1 MVKVCILD
9 YDSGNTKSVE
19 NIFERLNT
27 DYCLSNLKKDIINST
42 HLVLSG
48 VGTYSTAM
56 KKINNNLPL
65 NIVIDEVLNK
75 SKPILGI
82 CVGMQIMSEV
92 GFEFE
97 KTQGLGWIKG
107 KVKQIESKSLP
118 LPHIGWNE
126 IIKNSKSNIVD
137 KIKDGECFYF
147 VNSFCFETIE
157 RYVVAYTNYGSK
169 FPAIIQNK
177 NIFGVQFH
185 PEKSQKSGQKI
196 IKNFLIM

>member
-19 NIFERLNT
+19 NIFEKLNT

-56 KKINNNLPL
+56 RKINNNLPL

-82 CVGMQIMSEV
+82 CVFNSSTTLLKKFPVKPLCEPDSVVVWLELTSRIPSVSE
-92 GFEFE
+92 
-97 KTQGLGWIKG
+97 L
-107 KVKQIESKSLP
+107 KSL
-118 LPHIGWNE
+118 LS
-126 IIKNSKSNIVD
+126 SKEYLNT
-137 KIKDGECFYF
+137 K
-147 VNSFCFETIE
+147 
-157 RYVVAYTNYGSK
+157 
-169 FPAIIQNK
+169 
-177 NIFGVQFH
+177 
-185 PEKSQKSGQKI
+185 
-196 IKNFLIM
+196 LL

>member
-1 MVKVCILD
+1 MTKVCILD

-19 NIFERLNT
+19 NIFEKLNI
-27 DYCLSNLKKDIINST
+27 DYCLSNSKKDIINST
-42 HLVLSG
+42 HLILSG
-48 VGTYSTAM
+48 VGSYSTAM
-56 KKINNNLPL
+56 RKIIDNLPL
-65 NIVIDEVLNK
+65 NILNDEVINK

-92 GFEFE
+92 GFEFK
-97 KTQGLGWIKG
+97 KTQGLGWIEG
-107 KVKQIESKSLP
+107 KVKQIESKKLP

-126 IIKNSKSNIVD
+126 IIKNSKSSIVE

-147 VNSFCFETIE
+147 VNSFCFETIDK
-157 RYVVAYTNYGSK
+157 YVVAYTNYGSK

-177 NIFGVQFH
+177 NILGVQFH
-185 PEKSQKSGQKI
+185 PEKSQKPGQKI

>member
-19 NIFERLNT
+19 NIFEKLNIN
-27 DYCLSNLKKDIINST
+27 YCLSNSKKDIISST

-48 VGTYSTAM
+48 VGSYSTVM
-56 KKINNNLPL
+56 KKINENLPL
-65 NIVIDEVLNK
+65 DILTDEVLNK

-82 CVGMQIMSEV
+82 CVGMQIMSEI
-92 GFEFE
+92 GYEFE
-97 KTQGLGWIKG
+97 KTHGLGWIEG

-126 IIKNSKSNIVD
+126 IIKNSKSSIVD

-147 VNSFCFETIE
+147 VNSFCFETIDK
-157 RYVVAYTNYGSK
+157 YVVAYTNYGSK

-177 NIFGVQFH
+177 NILGVQFH

>member
-1 MVKVCILD
+1 MTKVCILD

-19 NIFERLNT
+19 NIFEKLNI
-27 DYCLSNLKKDIINST
+27 DYCLSNSKKDIINST
-42 HLVLSG
+42 HLILSG
-48 VGTYSTAM
+48 VGSYSTAM
-56 KKINNNLPL
+56 RKIIDNLPISIL
-65 NIVIDEVLNK
+65 NDEVINK

-92 GFEFE
+92 GFEFK
-97 KTQGLGWIKG
+97 KTKGLGWIEG
-107 KVKQIESKSLP
+107 KVKQIESKKLP

-147 VNSFCFETIE
+147 VNSFCFETNDK
-157 RYVVAYTNYGSK
+157 YVVAYTNYGSK

-196 IKNFLIM
+196 IKNFLII

>member
-19 NIFERLNT
+19 NIFEKLNT

-56 KKINNNLPL
+56 KKISNNLPL

-92 GFEFE
+92 GFEFK

-107 KVKQIESKSLP
+107 KVKQIESRSLP

-147 VNSFCFETIE
+147 VNSFCFETID

-177 NIFGVQFH
+177 NIFGFQFH
-185 PEKSQKSGQKI
+185 PEKSQKPGQKI
-196 IKNFLIM
+196 L

>member
-1 MVKVCILD
+1 MLKVCILD

-19 NIFERLNT
+19 NIFEKLNT

-137 KIKDGECFYF
+137 KIKDGESF
-147 VNSFCFETIE
+147 FCFSC
-157 RYVVAYTNYGSK
+157 SK
-169 FPAIIQNK
+169 HLYLMDAIK
-177 NIFGVQFH
+177 
-185 PEKSQKSGQKI
+185 
-196 IKNFLIM
+196 